1 MRVFALLG
9 LLIALGA
16 CTVVSAEDAWVTYE
30 GTAGP
35 GKGKHLVFVSGDD
48 EYRSEEALPMLARIM
63 AEHHGFKC
71 TVLFAINPD
80 TNEIQPNHQTN
91 IPGLA
96 ALKTADLAVFF
107 LRFRNLPDDQMQHVA
122 DYTNSGKPIIGMRT
136 STHAFNL
143 SNKEGKFA
151 RFTFNRGSDFAGGWG
166 RQVLGETWVNH
177 HGHHGQ
183 ESTRGI
189 AAEGQSKHPI
199 LIGCSDIWG
208 DTDVYG
214 IRSLTGDSQPLVM
227 GQVLAGMTPDA
238 KPVEGKKNSPM
249 MPVAW
254 VKTYTGTAGKPARVF
269 NTTMGA
275 ATDLVS
281 QGTRRMMVNAIF
293 WGLAMENKISDQLN
307 VDIVGEYKPTRFGFG
322 GFKKGLKVSDFR

>member
-1 MRVFALLG
+1 MRNFALLG
-9 LLIALGA
+9 LLIALGSY
-16 CTVVSAEDAWVTYE
+16 TVGTAEDAWVTYE
-30 GTAGP
+30 GTSGP
-35 GKGKHLVFVSGDD
+35 GQGKHLVFVSGDD

-71 TVLFAINPD
+71 TVLFAINPE

-107 LRFRNLPDDQMQHVA
+107 LRFRNLPDDQMQYVA
-122 DYTNSGKPIIGMRT
+122 DYTNSGKPIVGMRT

-151 RFTFNRGSDFAGGWG
+151 NFTFNRGSDFSGGWG

-199 LIGCSDIWG
+199 LIGCSNIWG
-208 DTDVYG
+208 DTDV
-214 IRSLTGDSQPLVM
+214 
-227 GQVLAGMTPDA
+227 
-238 KPVEGKKNSPM
+238 
-249 MPVAW
+249 
-254 VKTYTGTAGKPARVF
+254 
-269 NTTMGA
+269 
-275 ATDLVS
+275 
-281 QGTRRMMVNAIF
+281 
-293 WGLAMENKISDQLN
+293 
-307 VDIVGEYKPTRFGFG
+307 
-322 GFKKGLKVSDFR
+322 